1 MAGDL
6 SDELVDDVDHS
17 CWPIWRGKHRQPP
30 AENSENATG
39 KAEIRCS

>member
-30 AENSENATG
+30 AENSTG
-39 KAEIRCS
+39 KAEIRRS